1 MNIPKL
7 LIIHSNK
14 MYLSSNYVEQ
24 GTYKIIPKSSGP
36 LKTSGLATCSA
47 ISFTMN
53 DSSVFMAHIDA
64 LTNVEMITAKLISS
78 YQPIQFTNVK
88 IWYGDGFGS
97 ATSHHTQK
105 KIAQFTTLIGLK
117 LESPKEHPDDIISYN
132 SEDIVQCRKCMAKSG
147 TLKIIG
153 HRYQCP
159 YSHSVQ
165 VSHPGFME
173 TVYS

>member
-1 MNIPKL
+1 M
-7 LIIHSNK
+7 SQ
-14 MYLSSNYVEQ
+14 SSKHVEQ
-24 GTYKIIPKSSGP
+24 GTYKIIPKSIGP
-36 LKTSGLATCSA
+36 LETSGLATCSA
-47 ISFTMN
+47 ISFTIN
-53 DSSVFMAHIDA
+53 DNSIFMAHIDA
-64 LTNVEMITAKLISS
+64 LTNVEMIAAKLSSS

-88 IWYGDGFGS
+88 IWYGNGFGS

-105 KIAQFTTLIGLK
+105 KIAQFATLIGLK
-117 LESPKEHPDDIISYN
+117 LVPPKEHPDDIISHSN
-132 SEDIVQCRKCMAKSG
+132 EDIVQCRKCMAKSG

-159 YSHSVQ
+159 YSHTIQ

>member
-1 MNIPKL
+1 M
-7 LIIHSNK
+7 SQV
-14 MYLSSNYVEQ
+14 SNYVEQ
-24 GTYKIIPKSSGP
+24 GAYKIIPKSIGP
-36 LKTSGLATCSA
+36 LETSGLATCSA

-53 DSSVFMAHIDA
+53 DSSIFMAHIDA
-64 LTNVEMITAKLISS
+64 LTNIEMLAAKLNSS

-88 IWYGDGFGS
+88 IWYGDGFGG

-105 KIAQFTTLIGLK
+105 KIAQFATLVGLQ
-117 LESPKEHPDDIISYN
+117 LESSKEDPDDIISHD
-132 SEDIVQCRKCMAKSG
+132 SEEIVQCRKCMAKSG

-159 YSHSVQ
+159 YSQ
-165 VSHPGFME
+165 PIQICHPGFME

>member
-1 MNIPKL
+1 M
-7 LIIHSNK
+7 SQ
-14 MYLSSNYVEQ
+14 LSKHVQQ
-24 GTYKIIPKSSGP
+24 GSYKIIPKSIGP
-36 LKTSGLATCSA
+36 LETSGLATCSA

-53 DSSVFMAHIDA
+53 DTSIFMTHIDA
-64 LTNVEMITAKLISS
+64 LTNIEMIAAKLNSS

-88 IWYGDGFGS
+88 IWYGTGFGS

-105 KIAQFTTLIGLK
+105 KIAQFATLIGLNF
-117 LESPKEHPDDIISYN
+117 EPPKEDPDDIIHDTN
-132 SEDIVQCRKCMAKSG
+132 ENIVQCRKCMAKSG

-159 YSHSVQ
+159 YSHTIQ

>member
-1 MNIPKL
+1 MNC
-7 LIIHSNK
+7 
-14 MYLSSNYVEQ
+14 VEQ
-24 GTYKIIPKSSGP
+24 GTYKIIPKSCGP

-47 ISFTMN
+47 ISFTIN

-64 LTNVEMITAKLISS
+64 LTDVGIIATKLISA
-78 YQPIQFTNVK
+78 YQPIEFSNVK

-97 ATSHHTQK
+97 ASSHHTHK
-105 KIAQFTTLIGLK
+105 RITQFAALIGLK
-117 LESPKEHPDDIISYN
+117 IEPPKEHPDDIISHN
-132 SEDIVQCRKCMAKSG
+132 SENIIQCRKCMAKSG

-159 YSHSVQ
+159 YSHTIQ
-165 VSHPGFME
+165 IRHPGFME

>member
-1 MNIPKL
+1 
-7 LIIHSNK
+7 

-24 GTYKIIPKSSGP
+24 GAYKIIPKSSGP
-36 LKTSGLATCSA
+36 LETSGLATCSA

-53 DSSVFMAHIDA
+53 DSSIFMAHIDA
-64 LTNVEMITAKLISS
+64 LTNVEMIAAKLNSS

-105 KIAQFTTLIGLK
+105 KIAQFATRIGLK
-117 LESPKEHPDDIISYN
+117 TEPFKEDPDDIIIHSK
-132 SEDIVQCRKCMAKSG
+132 EDIVQCRKCMAKSG

-159 YSHSVQ
+159 YSHPIQ
-165 VSHPGFME
+165 VRHPGFME